1 MLKRSELP
9 TGFWR
14 WILKGN
20 SGGVV
25 AGCLSIFQIFL
36 NWLLAE
42 GDILGV
48 NIINLVFPAG
58 LRSICWLLVV
68 SICGNLVS
76 IKTTQEG
83 LPWWSN
89 VEDSGLPIHG
99 VRLWTLLRE
108 LDAPRSNEDERSHGP
123 QLRLV
128 QQNKYRS
135 TFFFFL
141 STLGMCFRH
150 CYQCSIGRSCVSAI
164 RLIYCLKC
172 YQFAGPITI
181 LCWYMFTFS

>member
-1 MLKRSELP
+1 MVPNGTGLKSACSTHGKANPLTPGCGEGKYQYNIYYRVPGKENEQLVLKRSELP
-9 TGFWR
+9 TSFWR
-14 WILKGN
+14 WIFKGN

-25 AGCLSIFQIFL
+25 AGCLSIFHIFL

-48 NIINLVFPAG
+48 NIINLVFPTG

-68 SICGNLVS
+68 SICGNLLS

-99 VRLWTLLRE
+99 VQLWTLLRE
-108 LDAPRSNEDERSHGP
+108 LDAPRSNEDERFHGP
-123 QLRLV
+123 QLRQV
-128 QQNKYRS
+128 QQK
-135 TFFFFL
+135 
-141 STLGMCFRH
+141 
-150 CYQCSIGRSCVSAI
+150 
-164 RLIYCLKC
+164 
-172 YQFAGPITI
+172 
-181 LCWYMFTFS
+181 